1 MKITVIF
8 LGRASEISGRS
19 LLTVELPDN
28 ATLYDLLKKLGETVN
43 SRIFT
48 KFLDGQYVFVTYVN
62 DVPTISLNTPLKD
75 GDRVSLIT
83 PEMGG

>member
-28 ATLYDLLKKLGETVN
+28 ATLYDLLKN
-43 SRIFT
+43 
-48 KFLDGQYVFVTYVN
+48 
-62 DVPTISLNTPLKD
+62 
-75 GDRVSLIT
+75 
-83 PEMGG
+83 